1 MVWAVVLAAG
11 AARRFGGPKQQVLLG
26 PVLERVRASGV
37 DDVVVVT
44 GAHEV
49 ETDARTVRCP
59 DWERGPGASLRC
71 GLAALP
77 AEAQAAAI
85 VLADGPNLEPQ
96 AIDRVIARWRDERA
110 PVVAA
115 TYGGTRLH
123 PVLLDR
129 AVWEQVPDEGARS
142 LDAVLVSCDDLSPPG
157 DVDFADELPNDL
169 KPWSSPDR

>member
-11 AARRFGGPKQQVLLG
+11 AASRFGAPKQRLLLE
-26 PVLERVRASGV
+26 PVLERVRASAV
-37 DDVVVVT
+37 DAVLVVS
-44 GAHEV
+44 GAHEL
-49 ETDARTVRCP
+49 ETDAPIVHCP

-71 GLAALP
+71 GLDALP
-77 AEAQAAAI
+77 GEAKAAVV
-85 VLADGPNLEPQ
+85 VLADGPSLDPQ
-96 AIDRVIARWRDERA
+96 AVNRVIARWREDRP

-129 AVWEQVPDEGARS
+129 AVWEQVPDEGAKG

-169 KPWSSPDR
+169 KSWSSPDR